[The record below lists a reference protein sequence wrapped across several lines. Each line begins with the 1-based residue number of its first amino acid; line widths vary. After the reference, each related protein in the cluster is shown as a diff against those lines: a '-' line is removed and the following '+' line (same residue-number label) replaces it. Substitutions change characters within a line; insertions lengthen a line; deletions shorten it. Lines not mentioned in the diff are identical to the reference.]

1 MHNPANSLILLR
13 RIGAVQQLLVDFG
26 GNSTFPITSVN
37 QTLASTWK
45 VDDFHLSILNAVVCG
60 NFLCGVRE
68 VWWPLD
74 TLVGAH
80 RKVRAGGASADTNA
94 TRNELDAEPTLAKRK
109 TCKGRPAQIALAS

>member
-80 RKVRAGGASADTNA
+80 REVWGRRGKRGHKCDEERVRRRAH
-94 TRNELDAEPTLAKRK
+94 PCKIK